1 MQKVIGLVG
10 YVNKTEYIINLAK
23 VLSITGKNVLVID
36 GTVEERLRYSIPA
49 FNNSEKEYLVHFD
62 SVDYALGFR
71 SIESIKE
78 YICKKTSNADS
89 YDVIL
94 IDIDN
99 VQAYEDFRQEK
110 FSKTFFFIEYLNI
123 SVAKNQELLKAITSY
138 EAVDKKTLLT
148 RVIFKQYVTRASEK
162 YFENKIMEY
171 PVEWDENEY
180 ELPYMDQ
187 DKIADIE
194 FEQSGYIDINRHTK
208 QYVSFVTDMAAEII
222 GDIQAGEIRKMVKMY
237 TRRKK

>member
-23 VLSITGKNVLVID
+23 VLSITGKSVLVID

-49 FNNSEKEYLVHFD
+49 FNNSEKEYLAHFD
-62 SVDYALGFR
+62 TIDFALGFR

-78 YICKKTSNADS
+78 YICAKTSNADS
-89 YDVIL
+89 YDIIL

-99 VQAYEDFRQEK
+99 VSAYEDFRQEN
-110 FSKTFFFIEYLNI
+110 LNI
-123 SVAKNQELLKAITSY
+123 SMGKNEELLKAIASH
-138 EAVDKKTLLT
+138 EAADRKPVLS
-148 RVIFKQYVTRASEK
+148 RVIFRQYVTRTSDK
-162 YFENKIMEY
+162 YFEDKILGY
-171 PVEWDENEY
+171 DVDWNEISY

-194 FEQSGYIDINRHTK
+194 FEQSGYIDMNRHTK
-208 QYVSFVTDMAAEII
+208 QYLAMITDMASDIL
-222 GDIQAGEIRKMVKMY
+222 GDVQAPDIRKMIKMY
-237 TRRKK
+237 TRGKM